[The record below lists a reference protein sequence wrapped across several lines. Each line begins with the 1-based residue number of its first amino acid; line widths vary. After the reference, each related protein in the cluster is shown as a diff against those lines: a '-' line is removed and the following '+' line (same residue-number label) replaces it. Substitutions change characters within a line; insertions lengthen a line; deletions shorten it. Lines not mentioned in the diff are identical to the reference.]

1 MQSWT
6 VAFLAS
12 AINSVIAVSGP
23 PLGLLILLQTAALGE
38 ESPLNLMGVL
48 QAMLSIYK
56 IQGIILTY

>member
-1 MQSWT
+1 MQTWT

-38 ESPLNLMGVL
+38 ESPLNLTGVF
-48 QAMLSIYK
+48 AGNAEYI
-56 IQGIILTY
+56 